1 MVEAQLQ
8 GARTAANATNSA
20 SSDDTDVSDWLAV
33 AGANCKALGN
43 AALSAAADAAK
54 QEADAAAAVECEAT
68 AARAFAIRSRLVGL
82 RPGSG
87 SAAGQFQAD
96 AAAHAA

>member
-1 MVEAQLQ
+1 
-8 GARTAANATNSA
+8 
-20 SSDDTDVSDWLAV
+20 
-33 AGANCKALGN
+33 
-43 AALSAAADAAK
+43 
-54 QEADAAAAVECEAT
+54 
-68 AARAFAIRSRLVGL
+68 LVGL